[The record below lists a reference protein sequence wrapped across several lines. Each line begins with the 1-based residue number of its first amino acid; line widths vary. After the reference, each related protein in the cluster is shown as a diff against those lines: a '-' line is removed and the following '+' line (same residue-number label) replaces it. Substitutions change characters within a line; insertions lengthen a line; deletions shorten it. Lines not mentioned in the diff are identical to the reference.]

1 MERGRQTGRVV
12 THTRT
17 ADDNAQVQ
25 NGGWLLFLLQLDG
38 TLTDNPDPAKADMAY
53 ASLEE
58 LKRAVDVEEI
68 FD

>member
-1 MERGRQTGRVV
+1 MT
-12 THTRT
+12 TRKFKT
-17 ADDNAQVQ
+17 ED
-25 NGGWLLFLLQLDG
+25 GFYFWLQLDG
-38 TLTDNPDPAKADMAY
+38 TLTDNPDPAKADMTY